1 MIYRSMASLLARTY
15 AWSIWHTLLVCHGM
29 AHTLS
34 QELNDDEVE
43 GFLFDIDGT
52 LVDTMP
58 HFYPSWIVAC
68 EQHGL
73 TITEDEFYGFSG
85 LPLPVIVA
93 KLWQAQKG
101 GDPPT
106 GFIELFLKTKVDAHH
121 EHEARVGPP
130 PAIECIARLAREAE
144 ARGLPIAAATSGLRE
159 HVEVHLAHVGLD
171 SLFSQS
177 RGNLVFAA
185 DVSRGKPAPDI
196 FQEAARRI
204 GVPPHRCRAFED
216 GEAGLLAAFRAG
228 CHVIDVTWCEEYPI
242 VEGLRKAK
250 SVQEGSR
257 EWT

>member
-1 MIYRSMASLLARTY
+1 MASLLARTY

-73 TITEDEFYGFSG
+73 TITEVRKCGAHLSHADDMFANAAPLPRVNLTCPLQTKRHPSSHDLACLARGHHPPSSPCRLTERRAGSTMLQDEFYGFSG

-121 EHEARVGPP
+121 EHEVRQH
-130 PAIECIARLAREAE
+130 C
-144 ARGLPIAAATSGLRE
+144 
-159 HVEVHLAHVGLD
+159 VHH
-171 SLFSQS
+171 
-177 RGNLVFAA
+177 
-185 DVSRGKPAPDI
+185 
-196 FQEAARRI
+196 
-204 GVPPHRCRAFED
+204 
-216 GEAGLLAAFRAG
+216 
-228 CHVIDVTWCEEYPI
+228 YP
-242 VEGLRKAK
+242 
-250 SVQEGSR
+250 
-257 EWT
+257 